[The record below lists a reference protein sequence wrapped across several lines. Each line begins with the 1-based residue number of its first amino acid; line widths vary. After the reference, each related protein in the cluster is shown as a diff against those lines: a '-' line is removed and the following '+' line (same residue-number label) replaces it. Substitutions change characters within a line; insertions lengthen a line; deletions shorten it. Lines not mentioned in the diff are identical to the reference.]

1 MKMGR
6 REGRFPGAPSRAGRE
21 GKRTTERV
29 ASFAFPVPAT
39 SPALEAAKGVE
50 RGIRAFNNLVG
61 EEEKEVS
68 KFIFW
73 SDIVLFRCK
82 NLPSQRAGSI
92 LRGMSRLHV
101 HADADADAVRSMP
114 RHNSSQ

>member
-1 MKMGR
+1 MGR

-21 GKRTTERV
+21 GKRSKTERV
-29 ASFAFPVPAT
+29 ASSALPPVPAT
-39 SPALEAAKGVE
+39 SPAIEAAKGVE

-68 KFIFW
+68 EFIFS

-82 NLPSQRAGSI
+82 NPPSQSGR
-92 LRGMSRLHV
+92 H
-101 HADADADAVRSMP
+101 RSYEA
-114 RHNSSQ
+114 

>member
-1 MKMGR
+1 MGR

-21 GKRTTERV
+21 GKRATERV
-29 ASFAFPVPAT
+29 ASTALPVPAT

-68 KFIFW
+68 EFIFL
-73 SDIVLFRCK
+73 SDIVCFVAKTCRV
-82 NLPSQRAGSI
+82 REAGSI

-101 HADADADAVRSMP
+101 HADAVRSM
-114 RHNSSQ
+114 RKHNSSH

>member
-21 GKRTTERV
+21 GKRATERV
-29 ASFAFPVPAT
+29 ASSALPVPAT
-39 SPALEAAKGVE
+39 SPAIEAAKGVE

-68 KFIFW
+68 EFII
-73 SDIVLFRCK
+73 SDDIVCFVAKTCR
-82 NLPSQRAGSI
+82 
-92 LRGMSRLHV
+92 
-101 HADADADAVRSMP
+101 VRERDRSYEA
-114 RHNSSQ
+114 